1 MSHYRP
7 KLGPVNASD
16 EYILLQERGTASGK
30 TRHPEIIEPK
40 QSWRDGY
47 HVGVLCCTTT
57 AAVVLLINVIL
68 CAVAS
73 AKHEIAGGF
82 GTLFEGDCD
91 KVKRVNLWLHLL
103 INILSTLL
111 LGASN
116 YTMQCVSAPTRTD
129 IDKAHRNHSW
139 MDIGIPSV
147 RNLGRIS
154 WPRKILWCCLIL
166 SSVPLH
172 LIYNSVIFSS
182 TSIASSNA
190 FIVTS
195 DFLSGA
201 PYTSPDPDHP
211 VDADLLGR
219 LQGFRDWAKVNN
231 SSRVSLTSKD
241 CINTYGKSDLVSEW
255 GDSLAILERQSTG
268 NSFVAVSGAPEIRG
282 RKFARIFCGYT
293 ALICK
298 GNNLTYYENLIS
310 QPISSCVGTKV
321 NQHCQVRFSVGLMIG
336 VIICNV
342 IKLIC
347 MCLVVWKADPR
358 LLVTLGDALVS
369 FLENPG
375 SVVLLAGILN
385 GFRPYRKT
393 GMPLASSCSA
403 AISAACH
410 PPPGDDGA
418 SKKAVNWG
426 AIADETGDAENDAL
440 INELRFTQNG
450 GMVDRADR
458 KRPKVGHCSFT
469 SFTVSEPVEHEPYAG
484 MSESE

>member
-375 SVVLLAGILN
+375 QSI
-385 GFRPYRKT
+385 PY
-393 GMPLASSCSA
+393 
-403 AISAACH
+403 AISS
-410 PPPGDDGA
+410 PPTTLPE
-418 SKKAVNWG
+418 S
-426 AIADETGDAENDAL
+426 
-440 INELRFTQNG
+440 Q
-450 GMVDRADR
+450 
-458 KRPKVGHCSFT
+458 S
-469 SFTVSEPVEHEPYAG
+469 TVPAPYT
-484 MSESE
+484 

>member
-1 MSHYRP
+1 MSHHRP
-7 KLGPVNASD
+7 NLGRVKASD
-16 EYILLQERGTASGK
+16 EYILLQDRGAASAK
-30 TRHPEIIEPK
+30 TPTPEIVEPK

-68 CAVAS
+68 CVVAS
-73 AKHEIAGGF
+73 AKREIAGGF
-82 GTLFEGDCD
+82 GTLFEGDCH
-91 KVKRVNLWLHLL
+91 KVKRMNLWLHLL

-116 YTMQCVSAPTRTD
+116 YTMQCVSAPTRAD
-129 IDKAHRNHSW
+129 INKAHRNHGW

-182 TSIASSNA
+182 TSIATSNV

-195 DFLSGA
+195 DFLTGA

-211 VDADLLGR
+211 VDGDTLAR
-219 LQGFRDWAKVNN
+219 LQDFRDWAKVND
-231 SSRVSLTSKD
+231 SAKTLMTSKA
-241 CINTYGKSDLVSEW
+241 CIDNYGRSDLISEW

-268 NSFVAVSGAPEIRG
+268 NSFVAVAGAPNIENRE
-282 RKFARIFCGYT
+282 FARIFCGYT
-293 ALICK
+293 SLLCK
-298 GNNLTYYENLIS
+298 DNKLTYYENLIR

-347 MCLVVWKADPR
+347 MGLVVWKADPR
-358 LLVTLGDALVS
+358 LLVTLGDALAS
-369 FLENPG
+369 FLESPG
-375 SVVLLAGILN
+375 
-385 GFRPYRKT
+385 
-393 GMPLASSCSA
+393 
-403 AISAACH
+403 
-410 PPPGDDGA
+410 
-418 SKKAVNWG
+418 
-426 AIADETGDAENDAL
+426 
-440 INELRFTQNG
+440 Q
-450 GMVDRADR
+450 
-458 KRPKVGHCSFT
+458 
-469 SFTVSEPVEHEPYAG
+469 
-484 MSESE
+484 